1 MVVYESTALGTHE
14 AQRVAVA
21 RDPATGAR
29 AVTPGTVVL
38 PLSLTLAP
46 GAKHQPMREAIAC
59 GAAVAGLPDAVA
71 DDPEAKRLGL
81 IAEKETSL

>member
-21 RDPATGAR
+21 RDPATGTR
-29 AVTPGTVVL
+29 AVTPSAVVL
-38 PLSLTLAP
+38 PLSLTLMP
-46 GAKHQPMREAIAC
+46 GTKRLPLSDALAC
-59 GAAVAGLPDAVA
+59 GAAVSGLPDAVA

-81 IAEKETSL
+81 LSYKETSL